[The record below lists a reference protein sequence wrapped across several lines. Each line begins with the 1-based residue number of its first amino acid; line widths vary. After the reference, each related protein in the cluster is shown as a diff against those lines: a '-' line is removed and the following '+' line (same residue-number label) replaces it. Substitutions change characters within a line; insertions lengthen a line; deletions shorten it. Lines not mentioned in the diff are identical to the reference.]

1 MFIKKITSNELGA
14 GLSSRQDFWASDTKM
29 MSTFVH
35 SSAKDQ

>member
-1 MFIKKITSNELGA
+1 MSNELGA
-14 GLSSRQDFWASDTKM
+14 GLSSRLFRSQDFWASDTKM